1 MDSLKWYLS
10 LSLSSGSF
18 IASSFILSL
27 ILWNI
32 FEIEF
37 SSRTQDRESPGL
49 RSLGH
54 FWTTFWFLMNPNEHF
69 NESTNAIS
77 EIYFLLISAK
87 FSLSTL
93 GKTKTFLHSEVLTR
107 SHSASW
113 SADTHAPFEQV
124 KVRWYSSGQQPIR
137 FKFFLYSSKFF
148 ALNHFSQLHFLHGS
162 KRTWI
167 GYEKS
172 TNLSEP
178 CGWTPRTII
187 SAPVQILAARVARK
201 ISFCLCSVVLLNK
214 KLLRD
219 GESNPGLPR
228 DRRGYSPLY
237 YRGDVLRRI
246 YFYYKLLKHDLIEP
260 KP

>member
-1 MDSLKWYLS
+1 MILVTFIVFRIIYSKLIYSFLDTLKYIRNWVQFPDSRPGVS
-10 LSLSSGSF
+10 GPEIPGSS
-18 IASSFILSL
+18 
-27 ILWNI
+27 
-32 FEIEF
+32 
-37 SSRTQDRESPGL
+37 
-49 RSLGH
+49 H
-54 FWTTFWFLMNPNEHF
+54 FWTTFWTLMNPNEHF

-187 SAPVQILAARVARK
+187 SAPVQILAARVARN
-201 ISFCLCSVVLLNK
+201 ISFCLCSVGLLNK
-214 KLLRD
+214 KIT
-219 GESNPGLPR
+219 P
-228 DRRGYSPLY
+228 RRG
-237 YRGDVLRRI
+237 
-246 YFYYKLLKHDLIEP
+246 IEP
-260 KP
+260 RSPAWQAGILTTILSWSDNNV

>member
-32 FEIEF
+32 FEIESCSQF
-37 SSRTQDRESPGL
+37 PDSRPEVSGSEIPGSS
-49 RSLGH
+49 H
-54 FWTTFWFLMNPNEHF
+54 FWTTFWTLMNLNEHF

-124 KVRWYSSGQQPIR
+124 KVRWYSSGQQPIK

-148 ALNHFSQLHFLHGS
+148 ALNHFNQL
-162 KRTWI
+162 
-167 GYEKS
+167 
-172 TNLSEP
+172 
-178 CGWTPRTII
+178 
-187 SAPVQILAARVARK
+187 
-201 ISFCLCSVVLLNK
+201 
-214 KLLRD
+214 
-219 GESNPGLPR
+219 
-228 DRRGYSPLY
+228 
-237 YRGDVLRRI
+237 
-246 YFYYKLLKHDLIEP
+246 
-260 KP
+260 

>member
-32 FEIEF
+32 FKNGPSCRIQDPEIPGPF
-37 SSRTQDRESPGL
+37 LNPNMGPGTQYGS
-49 RSLGH
+49 
-54 FWTTFWFLMNPNEHF
+54 MNPNERS
-69 NESTNAIS
+69 NESINAIS

-148 ALNHFSQLHFLHGS
+148 ALNHFSQ
-162 KRTWI
+162 
-167 GYEKS
+167 
-172 TNLSEP
+172 
-178 CGWTPRTII
+178 CQTI
-187 SAPVQILAARVARK
+187 
-201 ISFCLCSVVLLNK
+201 
-214 KLLRD
+214 
-219 GESNPGLPR
+219 
-228 DRRGYSPLY
+228 
-237 YRGDVLRRI
+237 VLREHKTDIR
-246 YFYYKLLKHDLIEP
+246 KLQTCQNLVDARQEQLFLRQCRF
-260 KP
+260 